1 MRRAWCHNG
10 IPDCEVSLALLAAP
24 CPCLSGDPTA
34 HLLNAVSKPNS
45 NMQTQLQE
53 GGAGAFTVSHQ
64 RKVWGLFSNGKAS
77 GDIEADRGAGL

>member
-1 MRRAWCHNG
+1 MDDKETPGPREEPGATMG
-10 IPDCEVSLALLAAP
+10 SQDCEMSLALSAAP

-34 HLLNAVSKPNS
+34 HLLNAVSKPNP

-64 RKVWGLFSNGKAS
+64 RKVWVYSAM
-77 GDIEADRGAGL
+77 ERPQVP